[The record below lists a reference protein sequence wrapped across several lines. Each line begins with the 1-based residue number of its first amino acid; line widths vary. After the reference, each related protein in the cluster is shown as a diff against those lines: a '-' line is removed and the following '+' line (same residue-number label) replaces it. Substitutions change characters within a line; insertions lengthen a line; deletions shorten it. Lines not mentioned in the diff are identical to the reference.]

1 MVNKVTLGTV
11 MDIIAVTPVTK
22 NLRRFLIS
30 GITNEEEVYALRRS
44 IESLGGTIE
53 DRSKNKFTSLCTHVI
68 AKEVCAT
75 EKVLGALAG
84 GKWLLQ
90 PAYVKASLDQ
100 GRWVKE
106 NAYELKHHGEVAK
119 YCRQWKEKRG
129 SGIYSGWTVYIEL
142 ENPRMT
148 KAFQRIVAAGGAEGV
163 SMSEISKVDLVI
175 SEKAICPTIRELVGV
190 TPIVSITYIKDTL
203 ILKTNPSDLRDYLL
217 DKKSKSC
224 LPNKNSGADIQVLR
238 CDSSLTKRPIF
249 EVPINNNK
257 KLCTRPKIHSAL
269 SYQQTSLDRYV
280 KKSPRNSLS
289 SICPVSQVSSKPQNR
304 KYQHFPFTPEKH
316 STSIKY
322 FAGNQIRGG
331 SEKYWTK

>member
-1 MVNKVTLGTV
+1 MDRLRVTLGTV

-175 SEKAICPTIRELVGV
+175 SEKAICPTIREL
-190 TPIVSITYIKDTL
+190 
-203 ILKTNPSDLRDYLL
+203 KTNPSDLRDYLL

-249 EVPINNNK
+249 E
-257 KLCTRPKIHSAL
+257 IHSAL